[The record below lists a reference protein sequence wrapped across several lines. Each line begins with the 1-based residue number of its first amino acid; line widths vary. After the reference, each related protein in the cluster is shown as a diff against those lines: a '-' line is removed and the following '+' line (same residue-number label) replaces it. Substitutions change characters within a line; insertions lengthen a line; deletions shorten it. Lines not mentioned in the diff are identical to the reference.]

1 MINKILLLLVFPFF
15 VNAQSAFISGND
27 TICDNGEKATIKVD
41 FTGVA
46 PFTFIYSVN
55 GNNKNSI
62 TTTINPYIIN
72 TKEAGTYTLVSYSD
86 ANGFGTVSSSGL
98 VTVLES
104 PTAIIH
110 LLSDTLSILYPI
122 ANFVSQS
129 IPVDSISSWQWYFGD
144 NTAIVSTERA
154 IHTYQDSAAIYQA
167 SLIVTDENGCLDTT
181 THTIWVRD
189 EYWIYIPTSF
199 TPDNDKI
206 NDKFCIEYN
215 GIRENTFIFKVMDT
229 QGNLMYQ
236 SISPS
241 DLKCSSVDA
250 GWDGKKHKTKYDLP
264 SDTYVYELYFQDSE
278 GWKHKE
284 YGKIILVR

>member
-1 MINKILLLLVFPFF
+1 MIKKIIVVLFLPLF
-15 VNAQSAFISGND
+15 VNAQTAFISGND
-27 TICDNGEKATIKVD
+27 TICDNGGNATIKVD

-46 PFTFIYSVN
+46 PFTFMYSVN
-55 GNNKNSI
+55 GNNTNSI

-72 TKEAGTYTLVSYSD
+72 TKEEGTYTLVSYSD

-104 PTAIIH
+104 PTAVIH
-110 LLSDTLSILYPI
+110 VASDTLPI
-122 ANFVSQS
+122 IYTTVNFISQS
-129 IPVDSISSWQWYFGD
+129 IGNIISWQWDFGD
-144 NTAIVSTERA
+144 NTSNISTEDA
-154 IHTYQDSAAIYQA
+154 IHAYKDSAAIYQA

-181 THTIWVRD
+181 IHNIWVRD
-189 EYWIYIPTSF
+189 EYWIYFPTAF

-215 GIRENTFIFKVMDT
+215 GIRENTFIFKVMDA
-229 QGNLMYQ
+229 QGDLMYQ

-241 DLKCSSVDA
+241 ELRCSIDS
-250 GWDGKKHKTKYDLP
+250 GWDGKQYKTKEDLP
-264 SDTYVYELYFQDSE
+264 SDTYVYEVYFQDFE

-284 YGKIILVR
+284 YGTIILVR